1 MTGGGM
7 MGAAGFDPVALGISG
22 AGNPDAGARII
33 SPSVKL
39 SESPAVGVHPT
50 FTVIEPAEARAVIG
64 YGDGTIRSIG
74 LVLDGAQPSVLA
86 QIAATPITAAVDIGG
101 AGVLIGTDGGDLL
114 RLGGSDVDKLAE
126 TGGPW
131 IGEIAVHSGRGLRAF
146 AAAKALTV
154 LDAGGAVVF
163 EAADHP
169 STVAGLSFSPDGTR
183 IAAAHYGGVSVW
195 KLTEPGQKPV
205 RLDWHGSHT
214 AVSWSPNG
222 QFIVS
227 AMQDKE
233 MHCWRWKDR
242 TGMRMS
248 GYPSKIRAIAWTAD
262 GQYVAASGAD
272 TVTSWDCSGKG
283 PSGKPPLEFGYVYD
297 GVVRQV
303 AAHPA
308 DHVVAGGYSDGTV
321 LIGAIEQE
329 TAMIARPAS
338 GHAVTG
344 LAWTADGGT
353 LVATDES
360 GAVAVMRILEPVV
373 S

>member
-1 MTGGGM
+1 M
-7 MGAAGFDPVALGISG
+7 MGATGFDPAAMGLAGT
-22 AGNPDAGARII
+22 GNPDVGARII

-64 YGDGTIRSIG
+64 YGDGTIRG
-74 LVLDGAQPSVLA
+74 LGLALDGAQPSVLA

-101 AGVLIGTDGGDLL
+101 AGVLIGTDGGELL
-114 RLGGSDVDKLAE
+114 RLGGSVVTKLSE

-131 IGEIAVHSGRGLRAF
+131 VGEIAVHAGKGLRAF
-146 AAAKALTV
+146 AAAKGLTV
-154 LDAGGAVVF
+154 LDAEGGVVF
-163 EAADHP
+163 VASDHP

-195 KLTEPGQKPV
+195 KLTEPSQKPV

-214 AVSWSPNG
+214 AVAWSPNG
-222 QFIVS
+222 LFIVS

-248 GYPSKIRAIAWTAD
+248 GYPSKIRAVAWTAD
-262 GQYVAASGAD
+262 GAYVAASGAD

-297 GVVRQV
+297 GVVREV

-344 LAWTADGGT
+344 LAWTADGAT

-360 GAVAVMRILEPVV
+360 GAVAVMRVLEPVV

>member
-1 MTGGGM
+1 M
-7 MGAAGFDPVALGISG
+7 
-22 AGNPDAGARII
+22 
-33 SPSVKL
+33 
-39 SESPAVGVHPT
+39 
-50 FTVIEPAEARAVIG
+50 
-64 YGDGTIRSIG
+64 
-74 LVLDGAQPSVLA
+74 LDGAQPSALTKVR
-86 QIAATPITAAVDIGG
+86 ATPIAAAVDIGG
-101 AGVLIGTDGGDLL
+101 AGVLIGTDAGELL
-114 RLGGSDVDKLAE
+114 RLDGSTVTKLTE

-131 IGEIAVHSGRGLRAF
+131 VSEVAVHSGKGLRAF
-146 AAAKALTV
+146 AAAKSMTV
-154 LDAGGAVVF
+154 LGADGATVLEAGG
-163 EAADHP
+163 HP

-183 IAAAHYGGVSVW
+183 IAVAHYDGVSVW
-195 KLTEPGQKPV
+195 NLTDPGQKPQ
-205 RLDWHGSHT
+205 RLEWHGSHT
-214 AVSWSPNG
+214 AVAWSPSG
-222 QFIVS
+222 QFIVT

-233 MHCWRWKDR
+233 MHCWRWKDK

-248 GYPSKIRAIAWTAD
+248 GYPSKIRAVAWTAD
-262 GQYVAASGAD
+262 GQHVAASGAD

-303 AAHPA
+303 AAHPV

-321 LIGAIEQE
+321 LVGTIEQE

-344 LAWTADGGT
+344 LAWTDDGAT

-360 GAVAVMRILEPVV
+360 GAVAVMRILEPLV

>member
-1 MTGGGM
+1 M
-7 MGAAGFDPVALGISG
+7 MGATGFDPAVLGIAG
-22 AGNPDAGARII
+22 AGNPDVGARII

-39 SESPAVGVHPT
+39 SESQAVGVHPT

-64 YGDGTIRSIG
+64 YGDGTIRGIG
-74 LVLDGAQPSVLA
+74 LMLGGVQPSVLA
-86 QIAATPITAAVDIGG
+86 QVSATPITAAVDIGG

-114 RLGGSDVDKLAE
+114 RLDGSDVVKLAE

-131 IGEIAVHSGRGLRAF
+131 IGEVAVHSGRGLRAF

-214 AVSWSPNG
+214 AVAWSPNG

-344 LAWTADGGT
+344 LAWTADGGI

>member
-7 MGAAGFDPVALGISG
+7 MSGSGINPAIVGLSG
-22 AGNPDAGARII
+22 PGNPDAGARII

-39 SESPAVGVHPT
+39 SESPALGVHPT
-50 FTVIEPAEARAVIG
+50 FTVIEPAQARAVIG
-64 YGDGTIRSIG
+64 YGDGAVRAIG
-74 LVLDGAQPSVLA
+74 LVLDGAQPSEVA
-86 QIAATPITAAVDIGG
+86 KISATPIAAAADIGG

-114 RLGGSDVDKLAE
+114 RLDGSTITRLAE

-131 IGEIAVHSGRGLRAF
+131 VGEIAVHDGKELRAF
-146 AAAKALTV
+146 AAGKALTV
-154 LDAGGAVVF
+154 LDAEGARVF
-163 EAADHP
+163 EASDHP
-169 STVAGLSFSPDGTR
+169 STVAGLSFSPDGAR
-183 IAAAHYGGVSVW
+183 IAAAHYDGVTVW
-195 KLTEPGQKPV
+195 SLADAGQKPV
-205 RLDWHGSHT
+205 RLEWHGSHT
-214 AVSWSPNG
+214 AVAWSPDG
-222 QFIVS
+222 KFIVT

-233 MHCWRWKDR
+233 MHCWRWKDK

-248 GYPSKIRAIAWTAD
+248 GYPSKIRSLAWTAD

-272 TVTSWDCSGKG
+272 TVTSWDCAGKG

-303 AAHPA
+303 AAHPT
-308 DHVVAGGYSDGTV
+308 DRVVAGGYSDGTV
-321 LIGAIEQE
+321 LIGTVEQE
-329 TAMIARPAS
+329 TAMIARPSS

-353 LVATDES
+353 LIATDES
-360 GAVAVMRILEPVV
+360 GAVSVMRILEPVV

>member
-1 MTGGGM
+1 M
-7 MGAAGFDPVALGISG
+7 MGATGFDPAALGLVG
-22 AGNPDAGARII
+22 TGNPDVGARII

-64 YGDGTIRSIG
+64 YGDGTIRTLG
-74 LVLDGAQPSVLA
+74 LVLDGAQPSVLTQIGA
-86 QIAATPITAAVDIGG
+86 TPIAATADIGG
-101 AGVLIGTDGGDLL
+101 AGVLIGTDGGELL
-114 RLGGSDVDKLAE
+114 RLGGAAVTRLAE

-131 IGEIAVHSGRGLRAF
+131 VGEIAVHSGKGLRAF
-146 AAAKALTV
+146 AAAKTLTV
-154 LDAGGAVVF
+154 LDAEGAVVF
-163 EAADHP
+163 SASDHP
-169 STVAGLSFSPDGTR
+169 STVAGLTFSPDGTR
-183 IAAAHYGGVSVW
+183 IAAAHYDGVSVW
-195 KLTEPGQKPV
+195 SLTDAKQKPV

-214 AVSWSPNG
+214 AVAWSPNG
-222 QFIVS
+222 QFIVT

-233 MHCWRWKDR
+233 MHCWRWKDK

-297 GVVRQV
+297 GVVREV

-308 DHVVAGGYSDGTV
+308 DRVVAGGYSDGTV

-344 LAWTADGGT
+344 LAWTADGAT